1 MIHHLKKT
9 KNQIIASTN
18 KDNKKQKNTSTAKT
32 DDEVNVIL
40 FVWMAFI
47 SWLGIK
53 KLKKEDLQ
61 SINTTPSKQWYLIC
75 IDKNIV
81 TACIDRQDMLQYKT

>member
-53 KLKKEDLQ
+53 KLKKEDL
-61 SINTTPSKQWYLIC
+61 
-75 IDKNIV
+75 
-81 TACIDRQDMLQYKT
+81 

>member
-9 KNQIIASTN
+9 KNQIIVSTN
-18 KDNKKQKNTSTAKT
+18 KDNRKQKNTSTAKT
-32 DDEVNVIL
+32 GDEANVIL

-53 KLKKEDLQ
+53 KEDL
-61 SINTTPSKQWYLIC
+61 
-75 IDKNIV
+75 
-81 TACIDRQDMLQYKT
+81 